1 MAGAHLRGRRDDRRG
16 TGGLSSV
23 PRVDQYLLPLV
34 AVAVALSFLPIAV
47 ELRRGRQARS
57 RKGDRQP

>member
-1 MAGAHLRGRRDDRRG
+1 GRRGDRRG

-23 PRVDQYLLPLV
+23 PRIDQYLLPLV